1 LANKVK
7 GEAKM
12 YNTCEID
19 LDIHLFDSNLEREIM
34 EMTCEELSSLEHRR
48 SRPWL
53 RLEEDIMII
62 DRLKKLQNVFE
73 AAGFKTDIDIGY
85 LTLKVLYVFPNKQY
99 YKDSVKLKLDDEK
112 DPIGAAMEDM
122 YEILQK
128 VEPVMNHLVNMYVEM
143 EDDSN
148 ESNSAE
154 H

>member
-1 LANKVK
+1 LGVFNWQTKLK
-7 GEAKM
+7 EK
-12 YNTCEID
+12 
-19 LDIHLFDSNLEREIM
+19 
-34 EMTCEELSSLEHRR
+34 HRR